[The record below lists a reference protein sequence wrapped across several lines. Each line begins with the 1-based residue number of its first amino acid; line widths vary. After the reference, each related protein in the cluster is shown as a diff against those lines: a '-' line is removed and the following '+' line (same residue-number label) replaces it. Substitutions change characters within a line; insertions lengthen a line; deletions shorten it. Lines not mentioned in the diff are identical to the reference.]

1 MSSHRLWA
9 ASADRPS
16 RISARQLDK
25 LALVYIRQSS
35 MQQVYRNQESTKL
48 QYRLVELAQHLGWPA
63 DRILVLDE
71 DLGISGASSE
81 GRSGFQRL
89 LSEIALDHAG
99 LILGVE
105 MSRLARCN
113 RDFHQLLELCARFG
127 TLIAD
132 LDGLYDP
139 SEYNDRLLLGL
150 KGTMSEAELH
160 ILRQRLLQGK
170 MEKARRG
177 ELSMPVPTGYL
188 LLPTGEVV
196 LDPDE
201 EVQAV
206 VRLVFDE
213 FRRLGSI
220 LGVLRSVHQKGVRI
234 GVRQRALSALGELA
248 WHAPRRGMIVGI
260 LRNPIYAGAY
270 VYGRRQLDPRR
281 QKPGRAGTGRTPLL
295 PADRW
300 LVCLRDRLPAYI
312 SWQQYEQ
319 NQQRLLRN
327 QQQLGRSGV
336 SRNGAAL
343 LAGLLRCGRCGLRM
357 SAQYSSAK
365 RGGSSFRY
373 VCQQAALRRAEPVCA
388 SLSGARLD
396 EVVTELALRALEPAA
411 LELSL
416 RVSDE
421 LEHERKQTESLWHK
435 RLERA
440 RYEAQ
445 RAERQYRA
453 VEPENRLVARNLER
467 AWEEKLQAERELQEE
482 HRRRQQQ
489 RPHALSPHER
499 DQILRLA
506 SDLPALWQASTTTPA
521 DRKAVLRLL
530 LEQIEV
536 TLTPGST
543 WVELGLRWAG
553 GHTSQTRLRRPVGKL
568 CLLENHQALLA
579 EIHGLRRNGYTA
591 TQIAQKLNEAGW
603 TTPTQKSGFNE
614 RLVRMMLHRHGSV
627 PRGPKRPPSEDKDLW
642 WLHDLADQLEI
653 PLPTLYGW
661 MRRGRLRAQR
671 VQGQWAV
678 WADSQERARLRR
690 LRERS
695 RADKPSAAPS
705 SANPM

>member
-1 MSSHRLWA
+1 MSSHRLWEV
-9 ASADRPS
+9 SADRPS

-48 QYRLVELAQHLGWPA
+48 QYRLVELAQHLGWPP

-71 DLGISGASSE
+71 DLGLSGASSE

-139 SEYNDRLLLGL
+139 SDYNDRLLLGL

-213 FRRLGSI
+213 YSRLGSI
-220 LGVLRSVHQKGVRI
+220 LGVLRSLHQKGVRI

-248 WHAPRRGMIVGI
+248 WHRPHRGMIVGI

-270 VYGRRQLDPRR
+270 VYGRRQTDPKR

-295 PADRW
+295 PAERW

-312 SWQQYEQ
+312 SWEQYEQ
-319 NQQRLLRN
+319 NQQRLQHNRER
-327 QQQLGRSGV
+327 QERLGEPRP
-336 SRNGAAL
+336 GAAL

-357 SAQYSSAK
+357 SAQYGSAR

-388 SLSGARLD
+388 GLAGARLD
-396 EVVTELALRALEPAA
+396 EVVTELVLRALEPAA

-421 LEHERKQTESLWHK
+421 LERERKQNESLWHK

-467 AWEEKLQAERELQEE
+467 AWEQKLQAERELVEE
-482 HRRRQQQ
+482 HRRRTQQTP
-489 RPHALSPHER
+489 RSLSQAER

-506 SDLPALWQASTTTPA
+506 SDLPALWRAPTTTPQ
-521 DRKAVLRLL
+521 DRKAVVRLL

-536 TLTPGST
+536 TVQPQST

-553 GHTSQTRLRRPVGKL
+553 GHTSRTRLQRPVAKL
-568 CLLENHQALLA
+568 CLMENHQALL
-579 EIHGLRRNGYTA
+579 EEVRSLRRSGYTA
-591 TQIAQKLNEAGW
+591 AQVAQKLNEAGW
-603 TTPTQKSGFNE
+603 TTPMQRSGFNE
-614 RLVRMMLHRHGSV
+614 RLVRMMLHRYGSV
-627 PRGPKRPPSEDKDLW
+627 PRGPKRPPSEDPNLW
-642 WLHDLADQLEI
+642 WLHELADELEM

-661 MRRGRLRAQR
+661 IRRGRLKAHR
-671 VQGQWAV
+671 VNGQWAV
-678 WADSQERARLRR
+678 WADAQERARLRR

-695 RADKPSAAPS
+695 QANPTSAAPL
-705 SANPM
+705 AENPM